1 MSIAKLRELG
11 FADGL
16 AYHLLNYDES
26 SLLGFRCQPP
36 SKWRMSPIAERRIT
50 AIWECGT
57 TLVYFDNSAKLFGKC
72 SIENI
77 DETWG
82 QYSSAQAILSDLIV
96 ELYEDGQTC
105 DELRTVAGQLGFV
118 HIERFLVE
126 VEENSGPPYEEWRK
140 RFPSTCNG

>member
-1 MSIAKLRELG
+1 M
-11 FADGL
+11 
-16 AYHLLNYDES
+16 
-26 SLLGFRCQPP
+26 
-36 SKWRMSPIAERRIT
+36 
-50 AIWECGT
+50 
-57 TLVYFDNSAKLFGKC
+57 YFDNTAKLFGKC

-96 ELYEDGQTC
+96 ELYEEGQTC

-126 VEENSGPPYEEWRK
+126 VEENNGTPYEEWRN
-140 RFPSTCNG
+140 RFPSTCND